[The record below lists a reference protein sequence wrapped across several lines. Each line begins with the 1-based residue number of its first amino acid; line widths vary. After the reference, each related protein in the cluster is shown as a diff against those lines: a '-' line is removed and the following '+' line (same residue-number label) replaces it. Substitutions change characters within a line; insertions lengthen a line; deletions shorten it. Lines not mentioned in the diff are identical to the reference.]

1 MRQALPYVFSLFTWQ
16 IGGIMHNFYLEPKHL
31 PHAGINLRIIFVSAF
46 TLSLVG
52 CATIPDLSGYTAATD
67 QLRQSVKSAG
77 ESVTT
82 EIELVSL
89 VFKES
94 GGDATTISQLTDAK
108 DKFQKQWEERNK
120 AMTAI
125 VGYASSL
132 EAIAS
137 AGKDGK
143 ESAKALGDS
152 IEGLLSTLGI
162 VPGAQLAN
170 VANETIQIIY
180 AEVAKVKA
188 QESLEKSL
196 QATGPIMEQMV
207 AIIEVDSA
215 ALKASFEIAID
226 AQILQLQR
234 NNEPVRSGNERDA
247 LIKLRDKGNK
257 ELVNELKKTDQN
269 NHANKIK
276 ELGENIS
283 VIDKRLSALN
293 PEWVSY
299 TNDLKELHSRKRIG
313 LALMQASSK
322 ALTAWKGTHVKLS
335 DAVKNK
341 RSPSIHEVIAAAND
355 IQQLV
360 KKWGEL

>member
-1 MRQALPYVFSLFTWQ
+1 MNSLYQVQKDSW
-16 IGGIMHNFYLEPKHL
+16 HS
-31 PHAGINLRIIFVSAF
+31 GINRRIIFVSAF

-82 EIELVSL
+82 EIDLVSL

-94 GGDATTISQLTDAK
+94 GGDATTITKLAKAK
-108 DKFQKQWEERNK
+108 DDFQKQWEDRNK

-162 VPGAQLAN
+162 VPGAQLVG
-170 VANETIQIIY
+170 VAKETIQIIY

-207 AIIEVDSA
+207 AIIESDSA
-215 ALKASFEIAID
+215 ALKASFEIAMD

-234 NNEPVRSGNERDA
+234 NNEPVRNGSERDD
-247 LIKLRDKGNK
+247 LVKLRNYRNK
-257 ELVNELKKTDQN
+257 ALVAELKQPDPN
-269 NHANKIK
+269 NHANKLK
-276 ELGENIS
+276 ELTEDIS

-299 TNDLKELHSRKRIG
+299 TNDLKELQSRKRLGVG
-313 LALMQASSK
+313 LIQASSK

-341 RSPSIHEVIAAAND
+341 RSPNIYEVIAAAND

>member
-1 MRQALPYVFSLFTWQ
+1 MNSLYQVSKYSW
-16 IGGIMHNFYLEPKHL
+16 
-31 PHAGINLRIIFVSAF
+31 HAGINLQIIFVSAF

-82 EIELVSL
+82 EIDLVSL

-94 GGDATTISQLTDAK
+94 GGDATTISKLAKAK
-108 DKFQKQWEERNK
+108 DDFQKQWEERNK

-125 VGYASSL
+125 VGYAGSL

-152 IEGLLSTLGI
+152 IDGLLSTLGI
-162 VPGAQLAN
+162 VPGAQLAG
-170 VANETIQIIY
+170 VAKETIQIIY
-180 AEVAKVKA
+180 AEIAKVKA

-207 AIIEVDSA
+207 VIIEVDSD
-215 ALKASFEIAID
+215 ALKGSFEIAIN
-226 AQILQLQR
+226 AQISQLQR
-234 NNEPVRSGNERDA
+234 NNEPVRNGSERDD
-247 LIKLRDKGNK
+247 LIKLRNYRNK
-257 ELVNELKKTDQN
+257 ALIAELKQPDPKS
-269 NHANKIK
+269 HAKKIK
-276 ELGENIS
+276 EITEDIS
-283 VIDKRLSALN
+283 VIDTRLSALN

-299 TNDLKELHSRKRIG
+299 TNDLNELQRRKRIG
-313 LALMQASSK
+313 LGLMQASSK
-322 ALTAWKGTHVKLS
+322 ALTAWKSTHVKLA

-341 RSPSIHEVIAAAND
+341 RSPSIHEVISSAND